1 MLFAGSGF
9 NIMWAGCV
17 QKVYLKQS
25 WGLDENLTGLLTN
38 YRPVG
43 RNTVSFVPLVLE
55 KISEKEGEVFS
66 AARRSTRY
74 YVEEIP
80 PHIQMYFKTV
90 DVPEYR
96 F

>member
-1 MLFAGSGF
+1 
-9 NIMWAGCV
+9 MWAGYV

-25 WGLDENLTGLLTN
+25 RGLDENLIGVLTN
-38 YRPVG
+38 YRPAG
-43 RNTVSFVPLVLE
+43 RNAVSLVLLVLA
-55 KISEKEGEVFS
+55 KISEKEGEVLS

-74 YVEEIP
+74 YAKETP